1 MEGAFAVDYV
11 VIKYLPPQ
19 FQSFPSPV
27 CMHLAGPVVVVVV
40 TPVVVEIVV
49 VVVVA
54 VVVEVVEVDDV
65 VGGHLL
71 ISPLIAPLEY
81 LLPDWEV
88 RQ

>member
-1 MEGAFAVDYV
+1 M
-11 VIKYLPPQ
+11 IKYLPSQ

-27 CMHLAGPVVVVVV
+27 CVHLAGPVGVVVV

-49 VVVVA
+49 VV
-54 VVVEVVEVDDV
+54 EVVEVDVV

>member
-1 MEGAFAVDYV
+1 M
-11 VIKYLPPQ
+11 YLPSQ

-27 CMHLAGPVVVVVV
+27 CVHLAGPVVVVVV

-49 VVVVA
+49 VVV

-71 ISPLIAPLEY
+71 ISPLIAPLAY